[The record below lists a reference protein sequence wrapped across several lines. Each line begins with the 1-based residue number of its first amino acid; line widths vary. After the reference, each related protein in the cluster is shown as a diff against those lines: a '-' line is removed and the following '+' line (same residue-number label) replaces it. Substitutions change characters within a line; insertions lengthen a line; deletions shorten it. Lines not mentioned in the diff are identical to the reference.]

1 MAPTKKSAKA
11 RTGKKRS
18 GAKRASA
25 KKRSSSAKK
34 RSSSAKKRPT
44 RKAASRRAAKR
55 ASRKATL
62 KRRAKQGLQAAR
74 GGLKT
79 VRRAGERTWKA
90 LRSTTAQVVEGVK
103 DRLEDSR
110 SDGGYRSDRFS
121 R

>member
-1 MAPTKKSAKA
+1 MASTRKSAKG

-18 GAKRASA
+18 GAKRASTRKSSST
-25 KKRSSSAKK
+25 KKRT
-34 RSSSAKKRPT
+34 T
-44 RKAASRRAAKR
+44 RKAVSRRAAKR
-55 ASRKATL
+55 ASRKTTL

-79 VRRAGERTWKA
+79 VRKAGERTWEA

-110 SDGGYRSDRFS
+110 SDGGYRSDQFS

>member
-1 MAPTKKSAKA
+1 MASTRKSAKA

-18 GAKRASA
+18 GAKRGSA
-25 KKRSSSAKK
+25 RTRSSSAKK
-34 RSSSAKKRPT
+34 RST

-79 VRRAGERTWKA
+79 VRRAGERTWEA